1 MTWLS
6 IISFTFS
13 TLLALTF
20 VDVDGI
26 EQDRTGQDR
35 IEQRGTSGKRMD
47 AGRPFILIYLRR
59 IFLLH
64 FLFCSAPN
72 LRLLLFSFF
81 FFFLLL
87 FLLIVLSLSL
97 PPTPQSLFS
106 SLPLSSSPFLFLFF
120 TFPIPSHPIPSH
132 PIPEP
137 NLKPQNGGQVSP
149 TRPSSDSIRRVG
161 RQHRTGRSSS
171 RCGIFSFELGL
182 EV

>member
-20 VDVDGI
+20 VDVDRS
-26 EQDRTGQDR
+26 EQDRTGQNR
-35 IEQRGTSGKRMD
+35 RGQVGKN
-47 AGRPFILIYLRR
+47 GRWTPLYID
-59 IFLLH
+59 LLEAYTPLPLPP
-64 FLFCSAPN
+64 LFCSQSPSSS
-72 LRLLLFSFF
+72 LLFLF
-81 FFFLLL
+81 FFFLL
-87 FLLIVLSLSL
+87 FLLIFLSLSL
-97 PPTPQSLFS
+97 PPTPQISVPLFS
-106 SLPLSSSPFLFLFF
+106 PLFL
-120 TFPIPSHPIPSH
+120 SLSLSLLHLSH